1 MSIRNNN
8 ESIVELQET
17 IEQLSSALAN
27 SERRHQ
33 AGVQVARWVATAVMV
48 VVCGLVYLGSDLMAK
63 AYAVQERAMPMMNT
77 QQLMQMFG
85 TVMQHA
91 GQIAARESHNYAKC
105 VEEKKHETDLCY
117 AKTTV
122 EDLGQYLLDAEGN
135 PLPEEKMQNGIMM
148 ATAQVMVDSAALLHR
163 VRRDSDFFRKVMIQ
177 SGGPTQLLAGIRDQ
191 LGIMN
196 NALVVMPTM
205 AANMDL
211 MNRNMASMTYS
222 MGSTMGRMGNIMPW

>member
-8 ESIVELQET
+8 ESVVELRET
-17 IEQLSSALAN
+17 IEQLSTALAI

-33 AGVQVARWVATAVMV
+33 AGVKIARWVATAVIV
-48 VVCGLVYLGSDLMAK
+48 VVCGLVYLGSDLMAR
-63 AYAVQERAMPMMNT
+63 AYAVQERAMPTMNT

-85 TVMQHA
+85 TIMQHA
-91 GQIAARESHNYAKC
+91 GQIAAHESRNYAKC
-105 VEEKKHETDLCY
+105 VEERKHEAELCY

-122 EDLGQYLLDAEGN
+122 EDLGRYLLDAEGN
-135 PLPEEKMQNGIMM
+135 PLPKEKMQDGIMM

-163 VRRDSDFFRKVMIQ
+163 VRRDSDFFRKVVVQ

-196 NALVVMPTM
+196 NALVVMPAM

-222 MGSTMGRMGNIMPW
+222 MGSTMGRMGSIMPW